1 MVNYRS
7 RRLSA
12 AIRAPADFP
21 NFFAHSLGWGG
32 RGALFTGNS
41 VDLAEERS
49 PNVTRPAFGVSL
61 EGSNLPDEDEYVSA
75 AMDHD
80 DAFLTPLCHR
90 QRDFAGFREID
101 FVIIG
106 CGGLGS
112 QIAIQL
118 AAHGARHFFLVDA
131 DRIDENN
138 LNHVPWASEAD
149 IGRLKTDKLATCLAA
164 CFSANAFA
172 LPEFAE
178 GAAALRLIA
187 DYAHN
192 PFVVLAGDDSHPAHE
207 FLTACHASKAG
218 LPPYLHVGR
227 SQAHGMAGP
236 SVGVHEDA
244 CPVSHCTAEVTT
256 DDGFLAPPAAAENAF
271 IAGLAVSR
279 IAQKAFRDTRPHGD
293 ADGYWTSKAIR
304 PSCVLSANT
313 PNARYVHEHAIFVGI
328 LLLRWRNCRKER

>member
-1 MVNYRS
+1 MINYRS

-12 AIRAPADFP
+12 AVRAPVDFP

-41 VDLAEERS
+41 TDAVEEQS
-49 PNVTRPAFGVSL
+49 PTVTRPAFGGAL
-61 EGSNLPDEDEYVSA
+61 EGSNMPAEDEYVSA
-75 AMDHD
+75 AIDHD
-80 DAFLTPLCHR
+80 DASLTPLCHR
-90 QRDFAGFREID
+90 QRGFAGFREID

-118 AAHGARHFFLVDA
+118 AALGARHFLLVDA

-138 LNHVPWASEAD
+138 LNHLPWASEAD
-149 IGRLKTDKLATCLAA
+149 LGCLKTDKLATYLAA
-164 CFSANAFA
+164 CFSANVFA

-192 PFVVLAGDDSHPAHE
+192 PFVVLAGDDSHPAQE

-218 LPPYLHVGR
+218 LPPHLHVGR
-227 SQAHGMAGP
+227 CGVHCMAGP
-236 SVGVHEDA
+236 SVAVHEDA
-244 CPVSHCTAEVTT
+244 CPVCHFAAQVAT
-256 DDGFLAPPAAAENAF
+256 DDSFIAPPAAADNAF
-271 IAGLAVSR
+271 IAGLAVSQITEECLSEHSASR
-279 IAQKAFRDTRPHGD
+279 GRQWILDLKSNQAEFRCL
-293 ADGYWTSKAIR
+293 SKHLE
-304 PSCVLSANT
+304 C
-313 PNARYVHEHAIFVGI
+313 ARLFRRY
-328 LLLRWRNCRKER
+328 ERR

>member
-7 RRLSA
+7 QRLPAAASA
-12 AIRAPADFP
+12 PVDFP
-21 NFFAHSLGWGG
+21 NFFTHRLGWGG

-41 VDLAEERS
+41 ADPVEERS
-49 PNVTRPAFGVSL
+49 PNVTRPAFGISL
-61 EGSNLPDEDEYVSA
+61 EGSNMPDEDEYVST

-80 DAFLTPLCHR
+80 DAFLTPLR
-90 QRDFAGFREID
+90 QRDFAGFGVID

-118 AAHGARHFFLVDA
+118 AAHGARHFYLVDA

-149 IGRLKTDKLATCLAA
+149 VGRLKTDKLATCLAA
-164 CFSANAFA
+164 CFSASVFA
-172 LPEFAE
+172 LPECAE
-178 GAAALRLIA
+178 GASALRLIA
-187 DYAHN
+187 DYADN
-192 PFVVLAGDDSHPAHE
+192 PFVVLAGDNSHPAQE

-218 LPPYLHVGR
+218 LPPHLHVGR

-236 SVGVHEDA
+236 SVAVHEDA
-244 CPVSHCTAEVTT
+244 SPVCHWAAQVAT

-271 IAGLAVSR
+271 IAGLAVSQ
-279 IAQKAFRDTRPHGD
+279 IAQK
-293 ADGYWTSKAIR
+293 
-304 PSCVLSANT
+304 CLSA
-313 PNARYVHEHAIFVGI
+313 ARGHRWILDLKSNQAELRSLCEHPECKV
-328 LLLRWRNCRKER
+328 CP

>member
-1 MVNYRS
+1 M
-7 RRLSA
+7 
-12 AIRAPADFP
+12 
-21 NFFAHSLGWGG
+21 
-32 RGALFTGNS
+32 
-41 VDLAEERS
+41 S
-49 PNVTRPAFGVSL
+49 PPQ
-61 EGSNLPDEDEYVSA
+61 
-75 AMDHD
+75 MDHD
-80 DAFLTPLCHR
+80 DAFLTALRHR

-192 PFVVLAGDDSHPAHE
+192 PFVVLAGDDSHPAQE
-207 FLTACHASKAG
+207 ILTACHASKAG

-227 SQAHGMAGP
+227 SQAHCMAGP
-236 SVGVHEDA
+236 SVAVHEGA
-244 CPVSHCTAEVTT
+244 SPLRLCAEVTT

-279 IAQKAFRDTRPHGD
+279 IAQK
-293 ADGYWTSKAIR
+293 
-304 PSCVLSANT
+304 CLSRHSA
-313 PNARYVHEHAIFVGI
+313 ARGRRWISDLKGNQAELRSRCEHPECKV
-328 LLLRWRNCRKER
+328 CP

>member
-7 RRLSA
+7 QRLPAAASA
-12 AIRAPADFP
+12 PVDFP
-21 NFFAHSLGWGG
+21 NFFTHRLGWGG
-32 RGALFTGNS
+32 RGALFIGNS
-41 VDLAEERS
+41 ADPVEERS

-61 EGSNLPDEDEYVSA
+61 DGSNMPDEDEYVST

-80 DAFLTPLCHR
+80 DAFLTPLRHR

-149 IGRLKTDKLATCLAA
+149 LGRLKTDKLATCLAA
-164 CFSANAFA
+164 CFSAKVFA
-172 LPEFAE
+172 LPEFAA

-192 PFVVLAGDDSHPAHE
+192 PFVVLAGDDSHPAQE

-218 LPPYLHVGR
+218 LPPHLHVGR
-227 SQAHGMAGP
+227 SEAYGIAGP
-236 SVGVHEDA
+236 SVAVHEDA
-244 CPVSHCTAEVTT
+244 CPVCHCAAQVAT

-279 IAQKAFRDTRPHGD
+279 VAQK
-293 ADGYWTSKAIR
+293 
-304 PSCVLSANT
+304 CLSRHSA
-313 PNARYVHEHAIFVGI
+313 ARGRRWILDLKSNQAELRSRCEHPECKV
-328 LLLRWRNCRKER
+328 CP

>member
-7 RRLSA
+7 QRLPAAASA
-12 AIRAPADFP
+12 PVDFP

-61 EGSNLPDEDEYVSA
+61 EGSNMMDEDEYVST

-80 DAFLTPLCHR
+80 DAFLTALRHR

-118 AAHGARHFFLVDA
+118 AAHGARHFFLADA

-149 IGRLKTDKLATCLAA
+149 LGRLKTDKLATCLAA

-192 PFVVLAGDDSHPAHE
+192 PFVVLARDNSHPAQE

-227 SQAHGMAGP
+227 SQVHGMAGP
-236 SVGVHEDA
+236 SVAVHEDA
-244 CPVSHCTAEVTT
+244 CPVCHCAEVTT

-279 IAQKAFRDTRPHGD
+279 IAQKCLSRHSAARGRRWISDLKSDQAELRSRCEHPE
-293 ADGYWTSKAIR
+293 SKVC
-304 PSCVLSANT
+304 P
-313 PNARYVHEHAIFVGI
+313 
-328 LLLRWRNCRKER
+328 

>member
-1 MVNYRS
+1 MVNYWS
-7 RRLSA
+7 KRLSA
-12 AIRAPADFP
+12 AASESVDFP
-21 NFFAHSLGWGG
+21 NLVTHSLGRGG

-41 VDLAEERS
+41 ADSVEEQS
-49 PNVTRPAFGVSL
+49 PHATRPAFVVSL
-61 EGSNLPDEDEYVSA
+61 KALDMPAEDEYDSA
-75 AMDHD
+75 AVDHH
-80 DAFLTPLCHR
+80 DAFLAPLRHR
-90 QRDFAGFREID
+90 QRDFAGFGEID

-118 AAHGARHFFLVDA
+118 AAHGARHFYLVDA
-131 DRIDENN
+131 DRIDEDN

-149 IGRLKTDKLATCLAA
+149 LGRLKTDKLATCLAA
-164 CFSANAFA
+164 CFSANVFA

-192 PFVVLAGDDSHPAHE
+192 PFVVLAGDDSHPAQE

-218 LPPYLHVGR
+218 LPPHLHVGR

-236 SVGVHEDA
+236 SVAVHEDA
-244 CPVSHCTAEVTT
+244 CPVCHCTAQVAT

-279 IAQKAFRDTRPHGD
+279 IAQKCLSRHSAARGRRWILDLKSNQ
-293 ADGYWTSKAIR
+293 AD
-304 PSCVLSANT
+304 
-313 PNARYVHEHAIFVGI
+313 
-328 LLLRWRNCRKER
+328 LRSLCENPECKVCP